1 MRTRNVLGIDGG
13 ATATRAVLL
22 DDGGKE
28 LGRGLAG
35 PSLTDRATGPVEVDA
50 LAAAARSAVQE
61 ANVELPVAVLCAGLA
76 GVGREEERAAIEA
89 AVARL
94 GIASRT
100 RIVTDAE
107 AGLFDAFADGPG
119 ILLISGT
126 GSVAWGRAEDGRQAR
141 AGGWGSLVGD
151 EGSGYE
157 IGLRGLRAALRA
169 FDGRGGGGG
178 GGSELLSR
186 FVGQL
191 RTTGPEDLLRWA
203 TSAAKSEIAGLA
215 PLVCELA
222 RAGDGIAAAIVE
234 AAVASLTD
242 HVAALIER
250 LGPWS
255 ASPGLALGGGLLSPG
270 GPLRDAL
277 VDATAGLACVLL
289 AGEVDGARGAALMA
303 LRRLQERQ

>member
-1 MRTRNVLGIDGG
+1 MRSRNVLGIDGG
-13 ATATRAVLL
+13 ATVTRAVLL

-35 PSLTDRATGPVEVDA
+35 PSLTDRAAGPVEVDA

-61 ANVELPVAVLCAGLA
+61 GDVELPVAVLA

-107 AGLFDAFADGPG
+107 AGLYDAFADGPG

-169 FDGRGGGGG
+169 ADGRGGG

-186 FVGQL
+186 FAGQL
-191 RTTGPEDLLRWA
+191 GTTGPEALLGWA

-242 HVAALIER
+242 HVAALVER

-270 GPLRDAL
+270 GPLRDAIIA
-277 VDATAGLACVLL
+277 ATADLACV
-289 AGEVDGARGAALMA
+289 ARSDAVDGARGAARMA
-303 LRRLQERQ
+303 LGRLLR